1 MFYEVLLF
9 PHNNVMDL
17 NNVSCMDVCQVKL
30 LHLNANW
37 MNVFFFCALQP
48 LLLLCKQHSSMKSCS
63 P

>member
-37 MNVFFFCALQP
+37 MNVFFFV
-48 LLLLCKQHSSMKSCS
+48 LCNHFCFCVNNTQA
-63 P
+63 